1 MFFVNILDIIGCMW
15 FSSFCWGNIGCL
27 FFIGGG
33 DGGWY
38 LGRVIFGVFFGFRLL
53 EILVRVFCGNK

>member
-1 MFFVNILDIIGCMW
+1 MGFIYYFFVFFFILFRFRMFFVNILDIIGCMW

-33 DGGWY
+33 DGG
-38 LGRVIFGVFFGFRLL
+38 
-53 EILVRVFCGNK
+53 